1 MGSMTRTTF
10 GDQLQQMWQ
19 TRPVRLPRQGPVAGV
34 AAGFGQRYNVDPVL
48 VRVAFVVSTLFGGA
62 GIVLYLLAWLLLNE
76 SGDQSSAAESLF
88 GKGHSSQSHT
98 KTVVLVVAL
107 AIAVTTVG
115 PIGVGLAG
123 SGMISLA
130 LMLAGWWMLF
140 MRCPQPPPGTSMVDG
155 GFADGLF
162 ATGYPGAAF
171 PTGPLRAPG
180 YPIPDVGP
188 VYSPYT
194 KLPDAYVPDT
204 PRETAAA
211 AMPDK
216 DVDQPTAVIDA
227 KTEVLEARTSSP
239 QPGTED
245 ETPISLEKATTDPNT
260 VAEPKSLAGP
270 KTPGESASL
279 AEPKT
284 SGEPK
289 TLAEPKSPGELKPP
303 GEPATPGEPKLP
315 ADSKTSAD
323 LPAHTPSYPT
333 PAAFPGV
340 TPPSWDPLGVAP
352 LAWDLPEPT
361 PARAVVAQPPKR
373 PRSRLT
379 PVVLGLAILAAAG
392 AGAIAAAGAEWM
404 TPGRIAAV
412 ALAVIGLGLVLG
424 AFLRR
429 GYGLLVVTAPLAGF
443 VLLASMIGPI
453 EFDRGAM
460 GDHVWTPATM
470 ADLQPDYRISMGAGT
485 LDLRSLNLTENR
497 AVNVDVQMGEV
508 RILVPE
514 GMTLRTDCTVN
525 MGDNRCPEGVTGPN
539 TPGAPV
545 LDLNV
550 DIQMGS
556 VEVQRG

>member
-1 MGSMTRTTF
+1 MGIMTRTTF

-62 GIVLYLLAWLLLNE
+62 GIVLYLLAWLMLNE

-88 GKGHSSQSHT
+88 GKGNSSQSQT
-98 KTVVLVVAL
+98 KTVVLIVAL

-140 MRCPQPPPGTSMVDG
+140 MRCPQPPPGTSAIDG
-155 GFADGLF
+155 GFADRGFTDGLA
-162 ATGYPGAAF
+162 ATGYPGAVF
-171 PTGPLRAPG
+171 PTGPLRNPG
-180 YPIPDVGP
+180 YPVPDVPP

-204 PRETAAA
+204 PREPEAETTVPPAVA
-211 AMPDK
+211 PETVSLDK
-216 DVDQPTAVIDA
+216 GADEPAEVTDA

-239 QPGTED
+239 QPSTGD
-245 ETPISLEKATTDPNT
+245 SLSLEKPD
-260 VAEPKSLAGP
+260 AEPRAP
-270 KTPGESASL
+270 A
-279 AEPKT
+279 
-284 SGEPK
+284 EPK
-289 TLAEPKSPGELKPP
+289 TLAEK
-303 GEPATPGEPKLP
+303 
-315 ADSKTSAD
+315 
-323 LPAHTPSYPT
+323 PAHPT

-361 PARAVVAQPPKR
+361 PARPVVALPPTR

-392 AGAIAAAGAEWM
+392 AGALAAAGVEWM

-470 ADLQPDYRISMGAGT
+470 ADLQQDYKISMGSGT

-497 AVNVDVQMGEV
+497 TVNLDVHLGEV

-514 GMTLRTDCTVN
+514 NMTVRTDCTVD
-525 MGDNRCPEGVTGPN
+525 MGDNMCPRGVTGPN

-545 LDLNV
+545 LDLDV
-550 DIQMGS
+550 DVRMGS

>member
-1 MGSMTRTTF
+1 MGNMTRTTF

-19 TRPVRLPRQGPVAGV
+19 TRPVRLPRQGPIAGV

-88 GKGHSSQSHT
+88 GKGHSSQSQT
-98 KTVVLVVAL
+98 KTVVLIVAL

-123 SGMISLA
+123 SGMISTA
-130 LMLAGWWMLF
+130 LLLAGWWMLF
-140 MRCPQPPPGTSMVDG
+140 MRCPQPPPGTSALDGGFVDS
-155 GFADGLF
+155 GFADGLA
-162 ATGYPGAAF
+162 ATGYPGAVF
-171 PTGPLRAPG
+171 PTGPLRTPG
-180 YPIPDVGP
+180 YPIPDVPP

-194 KLPDAYVPDT
+194 KLPDSYVPDT
-204 PRETAAA
+204 PREPETSVLPADASETVSL
-211 AMPDK
+211 DK
-216 DVDQPTAVIDA
+216 DVDRPAEVIDA
-227 KTEVLEARTSSP
+227 KTEVLDARTSSP
-239 QPGTED
+239 RSNTED
-245 ETPISLEKATTDPNT
+245 VDAPPLSLDKPDRPAD
-260 VAEPKSLAGP
+260 
-270 KTPGESASL
+270 
-279 AEPKT
+279 
-284 SGEPK
+284 PK
-289 TLAEPKSPGELKPP
+289 TLAEKPART
-303 GEPATPGEPKLP
+303 PA
-315 ADSKTSAD
+315 
-323 LPAHTPSYPT
+323 
-333 PAAFPGV
+333 PAAFPSV

-352 LAWDLPEPT
+352 LAWDLPEPA
-361 PARAVVAQPPKR
+361 PARPVAVPPPRR

-379 PVVLGLAILAAAG
+379 PVVIGLAMLAAAG
-392 AGAIAAAGAEWM
+392 AGAIAAAGADWM
-404 TPGRIAAV
+404 TPGRIASA

-460 GDHVWTPATM
+460 GEHVWAPATM
-470 ADLQPDYRISMGAGT
+470 AELQQDYQISMGSGT

-497 AVNVDVQMGEV
+497 TVNVDVQMGEA

-514 GMTLRTDCTVN
+514 GMTVRTGCTVT
-525 MGDNRCPEGVTGPN
+525 MGENLCPQGVTGPN

-545 LDLNV
+545 LDLDV
-550 DIQMGS
+550 DVHLGS